1 MTTVI
6 LDFEKR
12 VVEIEMYYKYIE
24 SIEEKNAMLYFP
36 HKITHKFLTHDGE
49 LIKVFKANI
58 FLMLYNLSEA
68 SIKQSISEIYD
79 QISSEKLKYKDVID
93 EVKRIWIN
101 EKHKNFKT
109 IGTERIFNIISN
121 IAEEIIEIKFD
132 SEKVISGNID
142 GRKIREF
149 SEKHG
154 FSSKVH
160 IRANEGRNLH
170 VVKTQRNNLAHGV
183 ISFAECGRNYSITD
197 LKIIKHEV
205 IIYLR
210 RILKNIDH
218 YIQKREYAL

>member
-6 LDFEKR
+6 SDFEKR
-12 VVEIEMYYKYIE
+12 VVEIEMYFAYIE
-24 SIEEKNAMLYFP
+24 SIEEQHAFLYYP
-36 HKITHKFLTHDGE
+36 NKITHKFLTHDGE
-49 LIKVFKANI
+49 LIKVLKANI

-79 QISSEKLKYKDVID
+79 QISSEKLKYKEVID

-101 EKHKNFKT
+101 EKHGNFKT
-109 IGTERIFNIISN
+109 IGTDRIFNIISN
-121 IAEEIIEIKFD
+121 IAEEIIDIKFD

-149 SEKHG
+149 SKKHG

-183 ISFAECGRNYSITD
+183 ISFAECGRNYSISD
-197 LKIIKHEV
+197 LKKIKHEV

-210 RILKNIDH
+210 RILKNIDT
-218 YIQKREYAL
+218 YLQNRQYAV